1 MYYMGNRTREIL
13 GPNVEADT
21 LREIESIS
29 MAIKILDKASRET
42 CRGPLPIWLKIAHA
56 KRMLEG
62 RLGKLIAEPEET
74 DFLPIALVGT
84 PATDDR
90 PSETQVA

>member
-1 MYYMGNRTREIL
+1 ML
-13 GPNVEADT
+13 GPHAEVDI

-42 CRGPLPIWLKIAHA
+42 CRGPLSIWLKIAHA

-62 RLGKLIAEPEET
+62 RLGKLIAEPEDT
-74 DFLPIALVGT
+74 DHPPIELVGMT
-84 PATDDR
+84 STAM
-90 PSETQVA
+90 